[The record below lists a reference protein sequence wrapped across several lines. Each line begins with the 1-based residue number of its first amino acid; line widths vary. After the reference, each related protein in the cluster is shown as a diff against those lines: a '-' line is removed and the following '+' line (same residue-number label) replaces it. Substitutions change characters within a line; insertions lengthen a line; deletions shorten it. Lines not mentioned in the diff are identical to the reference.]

1 VRMFSERIAEGSRR
15 GRCVLPGGYEESFKF
30 RRGADSCRRADLK
43 RFRVISDEKKKRIRE
58 CLREQ
63 IRILK
68 GGGLEKTCNIVKC
81 MYNKKE
87 VRAKKAK
94 Q

>member
-43 RFRVISDEKKKRIRE
+43 RFRVISDEKKKRIRIME
-58 CLREQ
+58 GRV
-63 IRILK
+63 
-68 GGGLEKTCNIVKC
+68 LERTDSNS
-81 MYNKKE
+81 E
-87 VRAKKAK
+87 RGRA
-94 Q
+94 